1 MRFGN
6 AIGTCVLLACG
17 SFALG
22 AENMFDTFP
31 DRNLRAGIA
40 SPNGSAQ
47 AGGAG
52 VFTYPINSP
61 FGMNGRFVYS
71 RVDYNF

>member
-1 MRFGN
+1 
-6 AIGTCVLLACG
+6 
-17 SFALG
+17 
-22 AENMFDTFP
+22 MFDTFP